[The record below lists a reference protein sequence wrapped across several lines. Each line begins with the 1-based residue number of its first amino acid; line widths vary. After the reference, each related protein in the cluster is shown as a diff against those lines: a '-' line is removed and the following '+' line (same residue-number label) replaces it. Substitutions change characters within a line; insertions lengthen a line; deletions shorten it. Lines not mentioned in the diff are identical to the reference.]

1 MIFVSNLH
9 DISLLFALIFAL
21 RFDNG
26 FTCTVQG
33 AVNTVILSSTCFF
46 QQQFNLSR
54 SKYKHV
60 KIELKKT
67 KNKKQETPNPFI
79 TKREQAGVAIL
90 KMMTQTDQHFSLQKM
105 LIKVICFEGIGSFW
119 PRPHEDDCKRKH

>member
-33 AVNTVILSSTCFF
+33 AIDTVILSSTCFF

-67 KNKKQETPNPFI
+67 KKQEKPYPFI
-79 TKREQAGVAIL
+79 TKRDQAGVAIL
-90 KMMTQTDQHFSLQKM
+90 KMMTKTDQNFSLQKM
-105 LIKVICFEGIGSFW
+105 LIKVICFEGIVSFW
-119 PRPHEDDCKRKH
+119 TRPHEDDCKRKHQ